1 MVNNKVI
8 IITGASRGLGRIL
21 SVRLAELGG
30 KIALVSITKK
40 DLENVKAEISSKK
53 GISEYFVCD
62 VTNMNSVIRTLDD
75 INNHFGTIDILVNN
89 AGIWTTDELEETR
102 PELIE
107 KAFKVNSIAPIYL
120 VKAVLPYLRE
130 KNRGHILNVISDAG
144 TELPENK
151 FWATYAA
158 TKWALVGYTKALIGA
173 LNKTSIKVTAFYPSG
188 FESSIFET
196 AGEKNAHDQ
205 PWMMR
210 THDVADAIVYIL
222 DRPEELWIKN
232 VEMGK
237 IQKIRETI

>member
-30 KIALVSITKK
+30 KIALVSRTKK

-102 PELIE
+102 P
-107 KAFKVNSIAPIYL
+107 
-120 VKAVLPYLRE
+120 
-130 KNRGHILNVISDAG
+130 
-144 TELPENK
+144 
-151 FWATYAA
+151 
-158 TKWALVGYTKALIGA
+158 
-173 LNKTSIKVTAFYPSG
+173 
-188 FESSIFET
+188 
-196 AGEKNAHDQ
+196 
-205 PWMMR
+205 
-210 THDVADAIVYIL
+210 
-222 DRPEELWIKN
+222 
-232 VEMGK
+232 
-237 IQKIRETI
+237 